1 MPTTSAVGRIAAIA
15 ALVGAVV
22 VVLLLV
28 LGGGSSYTVTAE
40 FENASQLVTGNNV
53 NVAGAP
59 VGSVKQI
66 SLSDDGQ
73 ALVKM
78 EISDSAYT
86 PLPDGTHAT
95 VRSQSLSGIANRYVD
110 LTLPSSPD
118 GETIGSGGEI
128 TQADTTSE
136 VDLDQLFNTLDKPT
150 VSHLQEVIQGFA
162 RAYEGVGAK
171 ANRGFYYLN
180 PFLSTSRR
188 VFAEL
193 NSDQANLDGLVVDG
207 ASLMDTLD
215 AKSPEISSLIANL
228 NGMLGTIGSEQASL
242 ASAVGQLPD
251 FMRQFNTTAVNLR
264 AALDDVQPL
273 VDATR
278 PVARKL
284 QPFAKR
290 LRGFARDAVP
300 TVQGLNGIINSPGQ
314 SNDLIELTRLQDP
327 LAQIGVGP
335 IDRNGASRPGALP
348 ASADSLKNSLTQ
360 VSTLRAYSPEL
371 TGWFDDFG
379 HSGFP
384 DAFGGIGRISTTANT
399 FSAGAALG
407 RGALQRRRRDPQAPG
422 RRPQRLPAPQPDR
435 AHPVARHQGPPA
447 LPRVQRARHDQ
458 RPAHPGRDRRLR
470 SHRDPAR
477 TMKRLLLILALIAV
491 VPAYLVTGAGA
502 SGSHTYQAELFNA
515 FGLVK
520 GSELRVAGAKAGT
533 ITDLDITPQKT
544 ALVSFEVDSGFPE
557 FKADASCSSEP
568 QSLIAEYFLDCQP
581 GTSRPSPSTGR
592 SPRPATRP
600 PSSPTWPRTP
610 CASRSRTGSPS

>member
-1 MPTTSAVGRIAAIA
+1 VPTTSAVGRVAAIA
-15 ALVGAVV
+15 ALIGAVV

-53 NVAGAP
+53 SIAGAP

-73 ALVKM
+73 ALVKI

-86 PLPDGTHAT
+86 PLPQGTHAT

-110 LTLPSSPD
+110 LTLPTHPD
-118 GETIGSGGEI
+118 GHQISSGGQI

-136 VDLDQLFNTLDKPT
+136 VDLDELFNTLDKPT
-150 VSHLQEVIQGFA
+150 ISHVQEVIRGFA
-162 RAYEGVGAK
+162 RAYDGVGAK

-188 VFAEL
+188 VFGEL
-193 NSDQANLDGLVVDG
+193 NSQQANLEGLVVDAAG
-207 ASLMDTLD
+207 LTSTLD
-215 AKSPEISSLIANL
+215 QKSPEISSLVANL
-228 NGMLGTIGSEQASL
+228 NGTLGTIGAQQSSL

-284 QPFAKR
+284 HPFAKR
-290 LRGFARDAVP
+290 LRGFAHDAVP
-300 TVQGLNGIINSPGQ
+300 TVKGLNQVINKPGQ
-314 SNDLIELTRLQDP
+314 NNDLIELTRLQDP

-348 ASADSLKNSLTQ
+348 ASADSLKDSLPQ
-360 VSTLRAYSPEL
+360 ISTLRAYSPEL

-399 FSAGAALG
+399 FSVGAPAAGVPCNDVVQILNLAGGLPSLCQALNPTDLTNALG
-407 RGALQRRRRDPQAPG
+407 IKDLQRCPGSNERGLTSDQLTQGGTVDCDPTET
-422 RRPQRLPAPQPDR
+422 
-435 AHPVARHQGPPA
+435 PVGP
-447 LPRVQRARHDQ
+447 
-458 RPAHPGRDRRLR
+458 
-470 SHRDPAR
+470 
-477 TMKRLLLILALIAV
+477 
-491 VPAYLVTGAGA
+491 
-502 SGSHTYQAELFNA
+502 
-515 FGLVK
+515 
-520 GSELRVAGAKAGT
+520 
-533 ITDLDITPQKT
+533 
-544 ALVSFEVDSGFPE
+544 
-557 FKADASCSSEP
+557 
-568 QSLIAEYFLDCQP
+568 
-581 GTSRPSPSTGR
+581 
-592 SPRPATRP
+592 
-600 PSSPTWPRTP
+600 
-610 CASRSRTGSPS
+610 

>member
-1 MPTTSAVGRIAAIA
+1 VPTTSAVGRIAAIA

-53 NVAGAP
+53 SVAGAP

-110 LTLPSSPD
+110 LTLPTQPD
-118 GETIGSGGEI
+118 GKTIGSGGEI
-128 TQADTTSE
+128 AQANTTSE

-273 VDATR
+273 IDATR

-284 QPFAKR
+284 QPFTKR

-300 TVQGLNGIINSPGQ
+300 TVHGLNGIINSPGQ

-348 ASADSLKNSLTQ
+348 ASADSLKDSLTQ

-384 DAFGGIGRISTTANT
+384 DAFGGIGRISTTLNT
-399 FSAGAALG
+399 FSAGLPSAGVPCNDVVEILNLQLG
-407 RGALQRRRRDPQAPG
+407 NPSVCQLLNPTELTQSLGIKDLQRCPGSNERGMTSDQLTQGGTVDCDPTETP
-422 RRPQRLPAPQPDR
+422 L
-435 AHPVARHQGPPA
+435 GP
-447 LPRVQRARHDQ
+447 
-458 RPAHPGRDRRLR
+458 
-470 SHRDPAR
+470 
-477 TMKRLLLILALIAV
+477 
-491 VPAYLVTGAGA
+491 
-502 SGSHTYQAELFNA
+502 
-515 FGLVK
+515 
-520 GSELRVAGAKAGT
+520 
-533 ITDLDITPQKT
+533 
-544 ALVSFEVDSGFPE
+544 
-557 FKADASCSSEP
+557 
-568 QSLIAEYFLDCQP
+568 
-581 GTSRPSPSTGR
+581 
-592 SPRPATRP
+592 
-600 PSSPTWPRTP
+600 
-610 CASRSRTGSPS
+610 

>member
-1 MPTTSAVGRIAAIA
+1 VPTTSAVGRVAAVLALIGA
-15 ALVGAVV
+15 AV

-53 NVAGAP
+53 NVAGVP

-86 PLPDGTHAT
+86 PLPEGTHAT

-110 LTLPSSPD
+110 LALPTQPD
-118 GETIGSGGEI
+118 GKSISDGGEI

-150 VSHLQEVIQGFA
+150 VSHLQEVIRGFA
-162 RAYEGVGAK
+162 RAYDGVGAK

-188 VFAEL
+188 VFGEL
-193 NSDQANLDGLVVDG
+193 NSDQANLEGLVVDAAG
-207 ASLMDTLD
+207 LTSTLD
-215 AKSPEISSLIANL
+215 AKSPEISSLVANL
-228 NGMLGTIGSEQASL
+228 DGMLGTIGSEQASL
-242 ASAVGQLPD
+242 ASAVAQLPD
-251 FMRQFNTTAVNLR
+251 FMRQFDTTAVNLR

-273 VDATR
+273 VNATR

-300 TVQGLNGIINSPGQ
+300 TVKGLNQVINSPGEN
-314 SNDLIELTRLQDP
+314 NDLIELTRLQDP

-335 IDRNGASRPGALP
+335 VDRNGGSRPGALP
-348 ASADSLKNSLTQ
+348 ASADSLRGSLSAL
-360 VSTLRAYSPEL
+360 STLRAYSPEL

-384 DAFGGIGRISTTANT
+384 DAFGGIGRISTTLNA
-399 FSAGAALG
+399 FSAGLPSAGVPCTDLVEILKLGLGLPSVCQTLNPTELTGALG
-407 RGALQRRRRDPQAPG
+407 IKDLRRCPGANERGFTDDQLTQGGTVDCDPTQTP
-422 RRPQRLPAPQPDR
+422 L
-435 AHPVARHQGPPA
+435 GP
-447 LPRVQRARHDQ
+447 
-458 RPAHPGRDRRLR
+458 
-470 SHRDPAR
+470 
-477 TMKRLLLILALIAV
+477 
-491 VPAYLVTGAGA
+491 
-502 SGSHTYQAELFNA
+502 
-515 FGLVK
+515 
-520 GSELRVAGAKAGT
+520 
-533 ITDLDITPQKT
+533 
-544 ALVSFEVDSGFPE
+544 
-557 FKADASCSSEP
+557 
-568 QSLIAEYFLDCQP
+568 
-581 GTSRPSPSTGR
+581 
-592 SPRPATRP
+592 
-600 PSSPTWPRTP
+600 
-610 CASRSRTGSPS
+610 